1 MAAPLS
7 RIFWALQAGIV
18 IVALGAGLL
27 VVSRNASV
35 PEVAEFLGGIG
46 VVILMIGVG
55 FTISAVVSYFLSHR
69 LGLVQSLSA
78 RYSGEAPG
86 S

>member
-1 MAAPLS
+1 
-7 RIFWALQAGIV
+7 
-18 IVALGAGLL
+18 VALGAGLL

-35 PEVAEFLGGIG
+35 PEVSEFLGGIG
-46 VVILMIGVG
+46 VVLLMIGIG

-78 RYSGEAPG
+78 RYSGETPG